1 VKCGAPTGKAPP
13 INFTWTTNKY
23 VIEATVDPE
32 TLKVTRLGGWGDFST
47 DAALARMAE
56 ARARVQILKLEA
68 AVSQRSEKNRES
80 AKVRGAQIAARYGEA
95 RDRFNAKVANFR
107 RRRGRWPRTG
117 EATGMLVT
125 IAADGCSTPVDESI
139 AWRWMVRAGKP
150 KKKVLRKRRSRK
162 ESPPT

>member
-1 VKCGAPTGKAPP
+1 MKYGAPTGRAPP

-56 ARARVQILKLEA
+56 ALARVQILKLEA

-80 AKVRGAQIAARYGEA
+80 GKVRGAQIAARYDEA
-95 RDRFNAKVANFR
+95 RDRFNEMVANFR
-107 RRRGRWPRTG
+107 RSKRRWPHTG
-117 EATGMLVT
+117 EPAGMLVK
-125 IAADGCSTPVDESI
+125 IGADGYSTPVDEST
-139 AWRWMVRAGKP
+139 AWRWMVLAGKP
-150 KKKVLRKRRSRK
+150 KKKVLQKRRSRK
-162 ESPPT
+162 ESSPT